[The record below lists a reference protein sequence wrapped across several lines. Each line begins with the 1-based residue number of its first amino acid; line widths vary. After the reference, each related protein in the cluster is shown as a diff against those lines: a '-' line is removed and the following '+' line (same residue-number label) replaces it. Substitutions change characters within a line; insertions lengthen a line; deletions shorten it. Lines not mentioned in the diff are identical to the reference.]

1 MTCKTKLSI
10 SFKSCSAGSKRM
22 QISYHPQSG
31 WFEDTPLKG
40 GTEEGCPL
48 KGVHEGSFLL
58 RLGSVRGTTPE
69 LLSSHR
75 GIVCLLFVA
84 LRIALGAVVW
94 CGKRD
99 SPTRRPLLPLNA
111 GTAEPFRVSPPEAVA
126 YPLELWK
133 TRHIRYVRAIQ
144 TPSSYDYVYKRRQLP
159 VSACKRRLSRQGR
172 GGMDA

>member
-1 MTCKTKLSI
+1 LWE
-10 SFKSCSAGSKRM
+10 
-22 QISYHPQSG
+22 ISYHPQSG

-58 RLGSVRGTTPE
+58 RLGSVRGTTTE

-126 YPLELWK
+126 YPLELTSIK
-133 TRHIRYVRAIQ
+133 AMGNVFRSGAEA
-144 TPSSYDYVYKRRQLP
+144 DLP
-159 VSACKRRLSRQGR
+159 G
-172 GGMDA
+172 

>member
-1 MTCKTKLSI
+1 M
-10 SFKSCSAGSKRM
+10 
-22 QISYHPQSG
+22 
-31 WFEDTPLKG
+31 
-40 GTEEGCPL
+40 
-48 KGVHEGSFLL
+48 HEGSFLL
-58 RLGSVRGTTPE
+58 RLGSVRGTTTE

-126 YPLELWK
+126 YPLELTSIK
-133 TRHIRYVRAIQ
+133 AMGNVFRSGAEA
-144 TPSSYDYVYKRRQLP
+144 DLP
-159 VSACKRRLSRQGR
+159 G
-172 GGMDA
+172 